1 VSTPAGFSRFTG
13 ATVVLPQINIDTDQ
27 IIPARYLKTTGRL
40 GLGKAL
46 FADWRYDEKG
56 VERAGFPLNDPSA
69 KGAQILVAGDN
80 FGCGSSREHAPWA
93 LADYGFRAVISSS
106 IADIFKNNAVKSGV
120 VPVVVGEADH
130 QLLLASPGS
139 EVTLDLETLTA
150 TFDGGKRTAKFTL
163 DAFAR
168 HCLIHGVDELGFLL
182 AKQAEIAKFES
193 APR

>member
-1 VSTPAGFSRFTG
+1 VSTPAGCSRFTST
-13 ATVVLPQINIDTDQ
+13 TVVLPQINIDTDQ

-56 VERAGFPLNDPSA
+56 NERAGFPLNEPSA
-69 KGAQILVAGDN
+69 KGAQILVAGEN

-93 LADYGFRAVISSS
+93 LADFGFRAVISSS

-120 VPVVVGEADH
+120 VPVVVGAEDH
-130 QLLLASPGS
+130 QLLLASSSS
-139 EVTLDLETLTA
+139 EVTIDLETLSV
-150 TFDGGKRTAKFTL
+150 TFQGGKRTAKFTL

-168 HCLIHGVDELGFLL
+168 HCLIHGVDELAFLL
-182 AKQAEIAKFES
+182 AKQAEITSFE
-193 APR
+193 ANR

>member
-1 VSTPAGFSRFTG
+1 VTTPAGFSRFTG

-56 VERAGFPLNDPSA
+56 VERAGFPLNEPSA

-120 VPVVVGEADH
+120 VPVVVGAEDH
-130 QLLLASPGS
+130 QLLLASPGG
-139 EVTLDLETLTA
+139 EVTIDLETLTA

-182 AKQAEIAKFES
+182 AKQAEIAKFE
-193 APR
+193 AAR